1 MKLYPIITS
10 ILIAGAFTLPA
21 IAQDSSP
28 SDTTAAATPKPH
40 HLRASGSVTAID
52 TSAST
57 ITISSTNGDQTYSVS
72 DSTKITKADGTTGAL
87 TDIKV
92 GDHIHGSY
100 KTGDDGKMT
109 LSSLRVGGGK
119 HKHGGAEA
127 SPT

>member
-10 ILIAGAFTLPA
+10 ILIACAFTLPA

-28 SDTTAAATPKPH
+28 SDSAAAATPKAH
-40 HLRASGSVTAID
+40 GMRASGSVTAID
-52 TSAST
+52 TSANT
-57 ITISSTNGDQTYSVS
+57 ITIGDQVYSVT

-92 GDHIHGSY
+92 GDRVHGAY
-100 KTGDDGKMT
+100 KTGDDGKNT
-109 LSSLRVGGGK
+109 LTSLKVGGGK